1 MSYVS
6 TLEYENK
13 NLLIKDKEARNLI
26 DNLRNVNNRNLII
39 LGDSYTTGDDSTGG
53 HITPWTEDFKNDI
66 ASYFNNV
73 KIFASNGIGFAT
85 GLGFNFFTLLQSN
98 INNIDTTYPTTIF
111 IVGGYNDV
119 GKTTLHS
126 DITYI
131 LNSIKNLFNDVKIV
145 VAFVGN
151 SVKYRSLDFFNAMS
165 IYKYGANNVD
175 KCIGVNGSEN
185 ILCLKRLYT
194 NDGYHPN
201 TDGQYFLR
209 CYLKSA
215 LLSNCV
221 NISTYGDTF
230 FESTDYLISSVG
242 GVAKSTGFWFTENNN
257 RTVRMEIN
265 CENTNI
271 QVINDNYIKFG
282 DFNCDFINNPYI
294 LFPIVATLQ
303 DSDGNYYK
311 ELCLGKI
318 ENSAFSVSYN
328 LVNTSGWSN
337 KKIIKVN
344 FKFDYVTSAFAF

>member
-26 DNLRNVNNRNLII
+26 ANLSNMNNRNLII
-39 LGDSYTTGDDSTGG
+39 LGDSYTTGDNSTGG

-119 GKTTLHS
+119 GKTTLYS

-151 SVKYRSLDFFNAMS
+151 SIKYRSLDFFNAMS

-175 KCIGVNGSEN
+175 KCIGANGTEN
-185 ILCLKRLYT
+185 ILCLRRLFD

-201 TDGQYFLR
+201 ADGQYFLR

-215 LLSNCV
+215 LLSNTV
-221 NISTYGDTF
+221 NMSSYGDTF
-230 FESTDYLISSVG
+230 FENTDYLISTVG
-242 GVAKSTGFWFTENNN
+242 GVATGFWFTENNN

-271 QVINDNYIKFG
+271 QTINDNYIKFG
-282 DFNCDFINNPYI
+282 DFNCDFISNPYI
-294 LFPIVATLQ
+294 LFPITATLQ

-311 ELCLGKI
+311 EICLGKI
-318 ENSAFSVSYN
+318 ENSAFSISYN
-328 LVNTSGWSN
+328 LVNSSGWNN